1 MKVGLRLRYFP
12 RMNQISIPP
21 LDRDAEAKA
30 LARQKILTKP
40 PLSLGKLEPLA
51 IRLASM
57 TANPSPAFERKA
69 VVLFSSDHDIA
80 KHGLSLTSQEV
91 TRIMTCNF
99 LEGGATI
106 NAFTRNAGARLTVV
120 DVGTYGTFDDHPKL
134 IKRKVME
141 GANDF
146 SKGPAMTRE
155 QALACLQVGIDIA
168 REEIAKGLDLVAAG
182 EMGIGNT
189 TPSSAIISVLTGTPV
204 EVVTGR
210 GSGVKADTIRLKI
223 ELITRGIELNQP
235 DPNDA
240 IDVLAKVG
248 GPEIGAMAGLMLAA
262 ASARVPIVID
272 GFIAGAAAAIAQGIN
287 PRVADYFVGSHSSAE
302 PGHTIIMKHIG
313 VETYLDLGMCLG
325 EGTGAALF
333 FPLIDAAVRTLSEM
347 KTLPEL
353 GIHVPAGTS
362 EQ

>member
-1 MKVGLRLRYFP
+1 
-12 RMNQISIPP
+12 MNSITIPP
-21 LDRDAEAKA
+21 LDREAESQA
-30 LARQKILTKP
+30 LAHQKILTKP

-51 IRLASM
+51 IRLAAM
-57 TANPSPAFERKA
+57 TGNPAPMFPQKA

-80 KHGLSLTSQEV
+80 KHGLSLTNQEV
-91 TRIMTCNF
+91 TRIMTLNF

-120 DVGTYGTFDDHPKL
+120 DVGAYGEFEDHPGL

-146 SKGPAMTRE
+146 SQGPAMSRE
-155 QALACLQVGIDIA
+155 QAIECIQVGIDIG
-168 REEIAKGLDLVAAG
+168 RQEIAKGLDLVAAG

-189 TPSSAIISVLTGTPV
+189 TPSSAIISVLTKTPV
-204 EVVTGR
+204 EIVTGR
-210 GSGVKADTIRLKI
+210 GSGVKSETINLKI
-223 ELITRGIELNQP
+223 KLINQGITLNQP
-235 DPNDA
+235 DPNDT

-287 PRVADYFVGSHSSAE
+287 PSVSDYFVGSHASAE

-353 GIHVPAGTS
+353 GITVPTA
-362 EQ
+362 